1 MEEITKGKWY
11 LPLYKKYGKG
21 RIIKDKDKLILQID
35 IYSKKR
41 LNSDLNMIPLIGGK
55 LVSGEETTLI
65 NCKEIHKQEVFG
77 SNVIQLEIFIG
88 TYIKGLKFSKL
99 NDIKISEANIYFD
112 HFDVWVNNSGFVIEH
127 KKDDE
132 YFIDIKHKL
141 PEEIK
146 INLDKNTQFIISS
159 KVSGPSHPI
168 ISKVFIEQKS
178 FIRLI
183 FKKKISYASLLE
195 YRTKIQWFL
204 SLATRRPV
212 YPIETEI
219 VKKIKIAD
227 KLIPKKYPFMESYN
241 NKDKRIIHTFELL
254 FNYREISP
262 DLENILIK
270 WFDLNRKL
278 KFPIQGH
285 FSLTYNSKSYLEH
298 NFLQRINSIEG
309 FHRQIFDSFYV
320 KTKEYNIIK
329 QELNNAI
336 PLNLNKSFKQ
346 ALKSRINFGNEYSLR
361 KRLDQIYKEYCKVLS
376 LDYKKIKKEI
386 NPIVDTR
393 NYLVHQDK
401 NSKENILSNQT
412 ILLAN
417 YRLKEITIY
426 LILNEIIENKKMLK
440 KIMTRH
446 QPPFL
451 KKSII

>member
-1 MEEITKGKWY
+1 
-11 LPLYKKYGKG
+11 
-21 RIIKDKDKLILQID
+21 
-35 IYSKKR
+35 
-41 LNSDLNMIPLIGGK
+41 
-55 LVSGEETTLI
+55 
-65 NCKEIHKQEVFG
+65 
-77 SNVIQLEIFIG
+77 
-88 TYIKGLKFSKL
+88 
-99 NDIKISEANIYFD
+99 
-112 HFDVWVNNSGFVIEH
+112 
-127 KKDDE
+127 
-132 YFIDIKHKL
+132 
-141 PEEIK
+141 
-146 INLDKNTQFIISS
+146 
-159 KVSGPSHPI
+159 
-168 ISKVFIEQKS
+168 
-178 FIRLI
+178 
-183 FKKKISYASLLE
+183 
-195 YRTKIQWFL
+195 
-204 SLATRRPV
+204 
-212 YPIETEI
+212 
-219 VKKIKIAD
+219 
-227 KLIPKKYPFMESYN
+227 MESYN